1 MNCKG
6 FFFNSCLKRNVKLS
20 NWGYNYLAKA
30 SSWWEVLGSSVSFL
44 SDKIHLVSLLTN
56 HVFVREEKR
65 SCTVTGHGYIR
76 NPPVAKGYHMKV
88 SAWGEGPAGG
98 WGQEGCCLKL
108 PMLRVAICEP
118 TVMKS
123 SPGRIRRACQLP
135 RWDCLELIDSTQS
148 PKRTQ
153 CIPGTQRTPCRGFP
167 RIPGHGEKRL
177 FRVTPGRRRMQWL
190 ANCSI
195 FRITSIWIRF
205 FFFPFLLAQIQT
217 SSEKAFWNWQDWGCW
232 THLNCFHEFRSPSN
246 LI

>member
-1 MNCKG
+1 M
-6 FFFNSCLKRNVKLS
+6 KLS

-135 RWDCLELIDSTQS
+135 RWDCLELIDWTQS

-205 FFFPFLLAQIQT
+205 FFSFLLAQIQT